1 MQRPMYMK
9 HMAGSVSTGPLRI
22 FTPSL
27 LRQSLLQPDCF
38 HGLAFRSASC
48 QADTSHSQL
57 SCYSGTSHLPSV
69 STGETEM
76 PGGAYGH

>member
-1 MQRPMYMK
+1 MQRPVYMK
-9 HMAGSVSTGPLRI
+9 HMAGSVSTGPLRV
-22 FTPSL
+22 FTPL
-27 LRQSLLQPDCF
+27 LRQSLLQRGCF

-57 SCYSGTSHLPSV
+57 SCYSGNSHLPSV

-76 PGGAYGH
+76 PGGASGH